1 MGRPPE
7 AGSKRAMNMTDPIA
21 DFLTR
26 IRNAI
31 LAKHDRVDVPL
42 SKLKLELSGILRD
55 EGYIKDFDVVPE
67 EPVGKIRIFLRYTP
81 DGTPAIT
88 RMARVS
94 KPGRRVYKQATEIRP
109 VLNGIGLGIISTSR
123 GILTYDQARR
133 EGVGGE
139 VLCEVW

>member
-1 MGRPPE
+1 
-7 AGSKRAMNMTDPIA
+7 MNTTDPIS
-21 DFLTR
+21 DYLTR

-55 EGYIKDFDVVPE
+55 EGYIRDFDVVEE

-94 KPGRRVYKQATEIRP
+94 KPGRRVYKKSTEIKP
-109 VLNGIGLGIISTSR
+109 VLNGIGVGIISTSR
-123 GILTYDQARR
+123 GILTFDQARR

>member
-1 MGRPPE
+1 
-7 AGSKRAMNMTDPIA
+7 MNMTDPIA

-31 LAKHDRVDVPL
+31 LAKHDRVDVPM
-42 SKLKLELSGILRD
+42 SKLKVELAGILRD
-55 EGYIKDFDVVPE
+55 EGYIRDFEIVPE

-94 KPGRRVYKQATEIRP
+94 KPGRRVYRQSAEIRP

>member
-1 MGRPPE
+1 
-7 AGSKRAMNMTDPIA
+7 MTDPIA
-21 DFLTR
+21 DYLTR

-42 SKLKLELSGILRD
+42 SKLKLELSGLLRD
-55 EGYIKDFDVVPE
+55 EGYIRDFEVVE
-67 EPVGKIRIFLRYTP
+67 EQPAGKIRIFLHYTP

-94 KPGRRVYKQATEIRP
+94 KPGRRVYKKAAEIRP

-123 GILTYDQARR
+123 GILTFDQAKR

>member
-1 MGRPPE
+1 
-7 AGSKRAMNMTDPIA
+7 MTDPIS

-31 LAKHDRVDVPL
+31 LAKHDRVDVPM
-42 SKLKLELSGILRD
+42 SKLKLELVGILRN
-55 EGYIKDFDVVPE
+55 EGYIRDFDVVE
-67 EPVGKIRIFLRYTP
+67 EQPVGTIRVFLRYTP

-88 RMARVS
+88 RLQRVS
-94 KPGRRVYKQATEIRP
+94 KPGRRVYRQAAQIRP

-139 VLCEVW
+139 LLCEVW

>member
-1 MGRPPE
+1 
-7 AGSKRAMNMTDPIA
+7 MNTTDPIS
-21 DFLTR
+21 DYLTR

-31 LAKHDRVDVPL
+31 LAKHDRLDVPL

-55 EGYIKDFDVVPE
+55 EGYIRDFEVVE
-67 EPVGKIRIFLRYTP
+67 GEPVGTIRIFLRYTP

-88 RMARVS
+88 RLARVS
-94 KPGRRVYKQATEIRP
+94 KPGRRVYKKSSDIKP

-123 GILTYDQARR
+123 GILTFDQARR

>member
-1 MGRPPE
+1 V
-7 AGSKRAMNMTDPIA
+7 NMTDPIA
-21 DFLTR
+21 DYLTR

-42 SKLKLELSGILRD
+42 SKLKLELSGLLRD
-55 EGYIKDFDVVPE
+55 EGYIRDFEVVE
-67 EPVGKIRIFLRYTP
+67 EQPAGKIRIFLHYTP

-94 KPGRRVYKQATEIRP
+94 KPGRRVYKKAAEIRP

-123 GILTYDQARR
+123 GILTFDQAKR

>member
-1 MGRPPE
+1 
-7 AGSKRAMNMTDPIA
+7 MNMTDPIA

-42 SKLKLELSGILRD
+42 SKLKLELAGILRD
-55 EGYIKDFDVVPE
+55 EGYIKTFDVVE
-67 EPVGKIRIFLRYTP
+67 EKPVGKIRIFLRYTQ

-94 KPGRRVYKQATEIRP
+94 KPGRRVYMQATEIKP

-123 GILTYDQARR
+123 GVLTYDQARTQ
-133 EGVGGE
+133 GVGGE

>member
-1 MGRPPE
+1 
-7 AGSKRAMNMTDPIA
+7 MNMTDPIS
-21 DFLTR
+21 DYLTR

-42 SKLKLELSGILRD
+42 SKLKLELSGILRE
-55 EGYIKDFDVVPE
+55 EGYIRDFDVVE
-67 EPVGKIRIFLRYTP
+67 EQPVSKIRLFLRYTP

-88 RMARVS
+88 RIARVS
-94 KPGRRVYKQATEIRP
+94 KPGRRVYKKSEEIRP
-109 VLNGIGLGIISTSR
+109 VLNGIGVGIISTSR
-123 GILTYDQARR
+123 GILTFDQARR

>member
-1 MGRPPE
+1 
-7 AGSKRAMNMTDPIA
+7 MNMTDPIA
-21 DFLTR
+21 DFLPR

-42 SKLKLELSGILRD
+42 SKLKLELTGLLRD
-55 EGYIKDFDVVPE
+55 EGYIRDFEVVPE

-94 KPGRRVYKQATEIRP
+94 KPGRRVYRQAAGIRP
-109 VLNGIGLGIISTSR
+109 GP
-123 GILTYDQARR
+123 
-133 EGVGGE
+133 
-139 VLCEVW
+139 

>member
-1 MGRPPE
+1 
-7 AGSKRAMNMTDPIA
+7 MNTTDPIS
-21 DFLTR
+21 DYLTR

-55 EGYIKDFDVVPE
+55 EGYIRDFDVVE
-67 EPVGKIRIFLRYTP
+67 EQPVGKIRIFLRYTP

-88 RMARVS
+88 RLARVS
-94 KPGRRVYKQATEIRP
+94 KPGRRVYKKSTDIKP

-123 GILTYDQARR
+123 GILTFDQARR

>member
-1 MGRPPE
+1 
-7 AGSKRAMNMTDPIA
+7 MNMTDPIS
-21 DFLTR
+21 DYLTR

-42 SKLKLELSGILRD
+42 SKLKLELSGILRN
-55 EGYIKDFDVVPE
+55 EGYIRDFDVVPE

-81 DGTPAIT
+81 DGAPAIT
-88 RMARVS
+88 RLARVS
-94 KPGRRVYKQATEIRP
+94 KPGRRVYKKAGDIGP

-123 GILTYDQARR
+123 GILTFDQAKR

-139 VLCEVW
+139 VLCEIW

>member
-1 MGRPPE
+1 
-7 AGSKRAMNMTDPIA
+7 MNTTDPIS
-21 DFLTR
+21 DYLTR

-55 EGYIKDFDVVPE
+55 EGYIRDFDVVE
-67 EPVGKIRIFLRYTP
+67 EQPVGKIRIFLRYTP

-88 RMARVS
+88 LLKRVS
-94 KPGRRVYKQATEIRP
+94 KPGRRVYRKSDEIKP

-123 GILTYDQARR
+123 GILTFDQARR

>member
-1 MGRPPE
+1 
-7 AGSKRAMNMTDPIA
+7 MNMTDPIA

-31 LAKHDRVDVPL
+31 LAKHDRVDVPT
-42 SKLKLELSGILRD
+42 SKLKVELASILRD
-55 EGYIKDFDVVPE
+55 EGYIKDFEVIPE

-94 KPGRRVYKQATEIRP
+94 KPGRRVYRQSSEIRP

>member
-1 MGRPPE
+1 
-7 AGSKRAMNMTDPIA
+7 MNMTDPIA

-42 SKLKLELSGILRD
+42 SKLKLELSSILRD
-55 EGYIKDFDVVPE
+55 EGYIRDFDVVPE

>member
-1 MGRPPE
+1 
-7 AGSKRAMNMTDPIA
+7 MNMTDPIA

-42 SKLKLELSGILRD
+42 SKLKVELTSILRD
-55 EGYIKDFDVVPE
+55 EGYIKDFEVVSE

-94 KPGRRVYKQATEIRP
+94 KPGRRIYKQSEEIRP

-139 VLCEVW
+139 ALCEVW

>member
-1 MGRPPE
+1 
-7 AGSKRAMNMTDPIA
+7 MNTTDPIS
-21 DFLTR
+21 DYLTR

-55 EGYIKDFDVVPE
+55 EGYIRDFDVVE
-67 EPVGKIRIFLRYTP
+67 EQPVGKIRLFLRYTP

-88 RMARVS
+88 RIARVS
-94 KPGRRVYKQATEIRP
+94 KPGRRVYKKAAEIGP

-123 GILTYDQARR
+123 GVLTFDQAKR

-139 VLCEVW
+139 VLCELW